1 MSKNKLINQLPA
13 IGAILIFL
21 ILCGL
26 YLSEIK
32 ILNALPF
39 TTEKIIEEIKPF
51 DILIG
56 LTIYLKTSIDFAL
69 LIGTLM
75 SKYKGVKNRFAIEIG
90 TALGNALGT
99 FTILGVWVFFK
110 EVKWLLAIMV
120 IFASLVLFEMAK
132 TSIEHLEETDHD
144 QKDQVS
150 VKPWQKQFANLI
162 NSFLNPILKV
172 IGPVVSKVL
181 PNLSFQE
188 GDDNKTKSF
197 WGLILTSFTI
207 PFILGLDD
215 FAGYVP
221 LFNTVN
227 VFGFGVGVFLGHCI
241 LNLFLFLNP
250 DATTRIIKNP
260 IIALLGSL
268 AFIILACYGLYEGGH
283 LLLGV
288 FGLFGKH

>member
-1 MSKNKLINQLPA
+1 MLNNKLNKQLIKQLPVFMA
-13 IGAILIFL
+13 IIIFVILS
-21 ILCGL
+21 GL
-26 YLSEIK
+26 YLGEIK
-32 ILNALPF
+32 VLNTLPF
-39 TTEKIIEEIKPF
+39 TTEKIFEQFNPL
-51 DILIG
+51 DILVG

-75 SKYKGVKNRFAIEIG
+75 SKYKGLKNRFAIEIG
-90 TALGNALGT
+90 TAVGNALGT
-99 FTILGVWVFFK
+99 FVVLGIWVFFK

-132 TSIEHLEETDHD
+132 TSIEHLSETEHD
-144 QKDQVS
+144 KEDGVT
-150 VKPWQKQFANLI
+150 VKNWEKKLANLI
-162 NSFLNPILKV
+162 SLFLAPILKV
-172 IGPVVSKVL
+172 IGPVVSKIL
-181 PNLSFQE
+181 PDLRFNDKADE
-188 GDDNKTKSF
+188 KKGF

-221 LFNTVN
+221 LFNVVN

-250 DATTRIIKNP
+250 DFTIKVIKNP

-268 AFIILACYGLYEGGH
+268 AFIALACYGLYEGSH
-283 LLLGV
+283 LLIGV
-288 FGLFGKH
+288 FQKH

>member
-1 MSKNKLINQLPA
+1 MSNNKIINQLPVV
-13 IGAILIFL
+13 GAILVFL
-21 ILCGL
+21 ILCVL
-26 YLSEIK
+26 YIVEIK

-39 TTEKIIEEIKPF
+39 TTEKIIETIKPF
-51 DILIG
+51 DVFIG

-144 QKDQVS
+144 HTDKVE
-150 VKPWQKQFANLI
+150 VKSWQKQCANLI
-162 NSFLNPILKV
+162 NSFLNPILRV
-172 IGPVVSKVL
+172 IGPVVSRVL
-181 PNLSFQE
+181 PNLKFNE
-188 GDDNKTKSF
+188 DDKTQTKSF
-197 WGLILTSFTI
+197 WGLVLTSFTI

-250 DATTRIIKNP
+250 SVTIKVIKNP
-260 IIALLGSL
+260 VIALLGSL
-268 AFIILACYGLYEGGH
+268 AFIILACYGLYEGTH
-283 LLLGV
+283 LLVGV
-288 FGLFGKH
+288 FGKH